1 MKHANKVV
9 RRSNIPVP
17 QIERHIYT
25 IRGQRVMLDRDL
37 AKLYDVRPTALRQQ
51 VKRNPGRFPKDFTF
65 QLKARE
71 AELLVSQ
78 NVTPNRHSFG
88 GHLPYAFTEQG
99 VAMLSSVLTSERAV
113 QVNIAIMRAF
123 VKLRYLLATHE
134 DLARKLDD
142 LEGKFL
148 LHDKQIANVFHA
160 IRKILEPEVPPKR
173 RIGFSTAG

>member
-1 MKHANKVV
+1 MREQWHRLATSNAMKPANKVV

-51 VKRNPGRFPKDFTF
+51 VKRNPDRFPKDFTF

-78 NVTPNRHSFG
+78 NVTPNGTAS
-88 GHLPYAFTEQG
+88 ADTC
-99 VAMLSSVLTSERAV
+99 LTRSLNRA
-113 QVNIAIMRAF
+113 
-123 VKLRYLLATHE
+123 
-134 DLARKLDD
+134 
-142 LEGKFL
+142 
-148 LHDKQIANVFHA
+148 
-160 IRKILEPEVPPKR
+160 
-173 RIGFSTAG
+173 